1 MRRRIGFLPESPR
14 LYEDMTGIEFL
25 EYVGRLQTGGDAP
38 DWKPFCERLDL
49 RPEALA
55 RKIKGYSNGMK
66 QKIALV
72 QALQHR
78 PSLLILDEPTSAL
91 DPISQQAFFELLRD
105 ARAGGATILFSSH
118 NLWEVEQLC
127 HRVAIVRQG
136 VVVESG
142 RVDELQERRARV
154 VEVVFRTAR
163 RRSWTCRARR
173 WSPATAPAGSSASA
187 GTPTPSSARWRST
200 TLTTS
205 SWSTRGSRTSSWT
218 TTSSSRRKRARRSE
232 NARPPCGRVA
242 CHGSGPLSRNGLGEQ

>member
-1 MRRRIGFLPESPR
+1 MRAFGLDPQSDGAEVRSRIGFLPESPR

-49 RPEALA
+49 GPSALA

-154 VEVVFRTAR
+154 VEVVFRDGGAGGAGR
-163 RRSWTCRARR
+163 AGRAGGLPQRRSV
-173 WSPATAPAGSSASA
+173 ATQRPRGPQPDRPSA
-187 GTPTPSSARWRST
+187 GAV
-200 TLTTS
+200 
-205 SWSTRGSRTSSWT
+205 
-218 TTSSSRRKRARRSE
+218 
-232 NARPPCGRVA
+232 RP
-242 CHGSGPLSRNGLGEQ
+242 

>member
-1 MRRRIGFLPESPR
+1 MSAGCRPAETPPTGNRSANGWSWGRRPLS
-14 LYEDMTGIEFL
+14 
-25 EYVGRLQTGGDAP
+25 
-38 DWKPFCERLDL
+38 
-49 RPEALA
+49 

-136 VVVESG
+136 RVVESG
-142 RVDELQERRARV
+142 RVDELQERRARI
-154 VEVVFRTAR
+154 VEVVFRNGGPEELDVPGAQVVSRNGAR
-163 RRSWTCRARR
+163 WQLSVR
-173 WSPATAPAGSSASA
+173 GDLN
-187 GTPTPSSARWRST
+187 PSSERWPST

-205 SWSTRGSRTSSWT
+205 SWRTRGLRTSSWT
-218 TTSSSRRKRARRSE
+218 TTSSRRKRARRSE
-232 NARPPCGRVA
+232 KARPLLGRVA
-242 CHGSGPLSRNGLGEQ
+242 CHGCGRLPLGLR